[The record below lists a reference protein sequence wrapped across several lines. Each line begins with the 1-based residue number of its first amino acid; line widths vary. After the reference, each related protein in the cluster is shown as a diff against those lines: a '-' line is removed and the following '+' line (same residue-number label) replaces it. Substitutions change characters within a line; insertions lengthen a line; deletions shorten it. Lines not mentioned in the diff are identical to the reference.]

1 MRKMPFVPPMPYA
14 PEISQEAI
22 DNMKNMTKKERKQ
35 FKKSDAYK
43 KYVQPV
49 IDMERKAKRD
59 SSRSW
64 WKNNWISLLSLVFAF
79 IAAIPVIIQGIS
91 AILQLLG

>member
-1 MRKMPFVPPMPYA
+1 MRKTPFVPPIPYA

-35 FKKSDAYK
+35 FKKSDEYK